1 MAGGRRLSALCIAL
15 LLAVTIFYNTDM
27 IAEAGSVRN
36 YLNDF
41 NGGASAILDPGA
53 TNASEIIDA
62 TAREWNLDLTA
73 VTKEEES
80 TLVMANVS
88 NALNVRAEPAGHCF
102 SRES

>member
-41 NGGASAILDPGA
+41 NGGASAI
-53 TNASEIIDA
+53 
-62 TAREWNLDLTA
+62 
-73 VTKEEES
+73 
-80 TLVMANVS
+80 
-88 NALNVRAEPAGHCF
+88 
-102 SRES
+102 